1 MKQSVD
7 QQTVPWLRRVEPH
20 KPQIVWY
27 VLHLLLLMIL
37 INHQDSAPIFLGF
50 SAPYAV
56 LLGLIIAFG
65 IAGGLLLADQ
75 NSLHLPQIVLGLR
88 SNVIV
93 RTVAMLIGVI
103 LIYAIWT
110 TPFEGIAL
118 SSLQRETIR
127 GWASLAILAIVYIGL
142 FYQTRPITLP
152 WALWFA
158 AAALAGAAVV
168 ILAVHYIDRF
178 PALNLIDEL
187 HNWSVQWTFANTGLL
202 GEAMYRQMIPIPQ
215 PLYPGA
221 HYLSGILLH
230 FIGDGFWQARLARML
245 LTMLALPFIY
255 LSGKR
260 MYGARAGLFA
270 VVFALLLIVPDAYVR
285 PDFFVGI
292 MLSIAIYVYLRAQ
305 KARRPW
311 LHYLAGLCVALGMEG
326 HALTYRFGVAFAL
339 LYGLR
344 WIYEMKKNR
353 CIFLDKRFVA
363 LVLGGATGLI
373 LYLSIN
379 ILPGLD
385 QGLHFA
391 SFYGPLGR
399 TVESQVADAS
409 NLIQQQIEIWVSTS
423 PFEFIFVILGLG
435 LALFRFEDGDR
446 LLLAMFFVSEGL
458 LLVTYTYYRPY
469 YQVQLLPVFSL
480 LAGRLVANV
489 FDTRVRNRLQAGGLD
504 RLSMAFMVFAIAFL
518 VLNASAVDAASDPLR
533 DDYTQIGKSLKTDL
547 PTDKIIVGNE
557 AYFLQFRSMNYY
569 GIQTVTTPGW
579 FKVNFD
585 GVGLWVVTNPD
596 IFILSPEIDTPRYT
610 DLSSINQ
617 YMLINSF
624 NLVRCYSGDNG
635 LVHAQVYARDSV
647 GMKADGSCSK
657 N

>member
-1 MKQSVD
+1 MQYVD
-7 QQTVPWLRRVEPH
+7 RQAVPWPQRVEPH
-20 KPQIVWY
+20 KSLMVWCA
-27 VLHLLLLMIL
+27 LHVLLLIIL
-37 INHQDSAPIFLGF
+37 INHQDSDPAILGF
-50 SAPYAV
+50 SAPYAM
-56 LLGLIIAFG
+56 LLGLIVAFG
-65 IAGGLLLADQ
+65 IAGGLLLADR
-75 NSLHLPQIVLGLR
+75 NSFHLPRITLGLR
-88 SNVIV
+88 SNAIV

-103 LIYAIWT
+103 AVYAIWT
-110 TPFEGIAL
+110 TPFDGIAL
-118 SSLQRETIR
+118 NSLQREAIR
-127 GWASLAILAIVYIGL
+127 GWASLAILATVYMGL
-142 FYQTRPITLP
+142 FYQTRPVTLP
-152 WALWFA
+152 WALWFM

-168 ILAVHYIDRF
+168 ILAVQYLDRF

-305 KARRPW
+305 TARRPW

-326 HALTYRFGVAFAL
+326 HALTYRFGVAFAF

-344 WIYEMKKNR
+344 WMYEVRKDR
-353 CIFLDKRFVA
+353 RVFLDRRTVA

-435 LALFRFEDGDR
+435 LALFKFEDGDR

-458 LLVTYTYYRPY
+458 LLLTYTYYRPY

-489 FDTRVRNRLQAGGLD
+489 LDSKARTRLRSGGLD
-504 RLSMAFMVFAIAFL
+504 RLAMAFMVFVIAFL

-533 DDYTQIGKSLKTDL
+533 DDYTQIGKELKADL

-585 GVGLWVVTNPD
+585 GVGLWIVTNPD

-617 YMLINSF
+617 YMLSNGF
-624 NLVRCYSGDNG
+624 TLMRCYSGNNG
-635 LVHAQVYARDSV
+635 LVHAQVYARASAGV
-647 GMKADGSCSK
+647 TADGSCFK
-657 N
+657 D